1 MALVKQEH
9 ETGVGCVL
17 FALVAA
23 SCLQAVCSCKNGPY
37 VVVGG
42 QRCVY
47 GCASCGVRV
56 CVQDVIEIMREG
68 MFDRAP
74 LSGLAGGVPV
84 LDFRKAPGSRGGK
97 AGEAAR
103 FIAALRAM
111 ANQQDRDTFS
121 TAELQVRA
129 TENMGCV

>member
-1 MALVKQEH
+1 MP
-9 ETGVGCVL
+9 T
-17 FALVAA
+17 AA
-23 SCLQAVCSCKNGPY
+23 DIMLILLL
-37 VVVGG
+37 
-42 QRCVY
+42 
-47 GCASCGVRV
+47 

-103 FIAALRAM
+103 FVAALKVM
-111 ANQQDRDTFS
+111 GSQQNRDTFS
-121 TAELQVRA
+121 IAELQV
-129 TENMGCV
+129 TEGEQGEGGREPARGGKRGGVWETRRSCARV

>member
-1 MALVKQEH
+1 MLL
-9 ETGVGCVL
+9 L
-17 FALVAA
+17 FL
-23 SCLQAVCSCKNGPY
+23 LL
-37 VVVGG
+37 
-42 QRCVY
+42 
-47 GCASCGVRV
+47 

-103 FIAALRAM
+103 FVAALRAM
-111 ANQQDRDTFS
+111 GSQQNRDTFS
-121 TAELQVRA
+121 TAELQVKGARGRGKGGTRGGA
-129 TENMGCV
+129 GGKREREYGIGNA